1 MNDNHVRRS
10 ERGERVNREDIK
22 SGDTVVMDWNPY
34 DWWLAAHNPRET
46 RVTGRMTV
54 TVETAA
60 ADDIA
65 GDMVVRTPDGLLLR
79 DYGGGRRYVAG
90 PSGGVGDMPE
100 RTDVGTGAH
109 YYTGG
114 SDE

>member
-34 DWWLAAHNPRET
+34 RWARDAHSGL
-46 RVTGRMTV
+46 TGRMTV